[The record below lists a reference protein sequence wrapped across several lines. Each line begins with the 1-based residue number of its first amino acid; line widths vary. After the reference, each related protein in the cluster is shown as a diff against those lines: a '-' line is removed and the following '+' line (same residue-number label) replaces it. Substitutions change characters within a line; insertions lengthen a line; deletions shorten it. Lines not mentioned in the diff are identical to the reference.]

1 MPKPSHSK
9 GTPRAEYI
17 QPGTQGQNEKENQ
30 KLQEGREE
38 ERRKNARRGK
48 EKLRAQV
55 KMASLSGVPISTWY
69 VVFQKEHGRSPS
81 HPLKSS
87 VACGNLIHFPEIPL

>member
-1 MPKPSHSK
+1 MPKPSHSR
-9 GTPRAEYI
+9 GTPWAGYI
-17 QPGTQGQNEKENQ
+17 QPGTQGRDEKENQ
-30 KLQEGREE
+30 KLWEGSEE
-38 ERRKNARRGK
+38 ERRKNARGGK
-48 EKLRAQV
+48 EKLRAHV

-87 VACGNLIHFPEIPL
+87 VACGNLLHFPETSL

>member
-1 MPKPSHSK
+1 MQVKKSIRHK
-9 GTPRAEYI
+9 EENEAYYNEKE
-17 QPGTQGQNEKENQ
+17 QPGTQGRDEKENQ
-30 KLQEGREE
+30 KLWEGSEE
-38 ERRKNARRGK
+38 ERRKNARGGK
-48 EKLRAQV
+48 EKLRAHV

-87 VACGNLIHFPEIPL
+87 VACGNLLHP